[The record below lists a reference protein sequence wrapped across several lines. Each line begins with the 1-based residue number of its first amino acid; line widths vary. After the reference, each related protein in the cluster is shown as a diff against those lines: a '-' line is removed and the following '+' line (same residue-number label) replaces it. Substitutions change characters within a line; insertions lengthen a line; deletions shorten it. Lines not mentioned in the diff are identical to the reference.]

1 MKHIISIFTVVMAAV
16 SCGCNGNKTAN
27 ITEEDETSASTAVSI
42 VKNGGFEVLEN
53 GTPVEWPLPDG
64 YEPAPGKGRNGTAA
78 IAFAK
83 SQTAEKT
90 RPVMQKVTLDG
101 GEAYNIS
108 CWVKIDGRRGANI
121 GLEWFDANGKFASTY
136 SANLKGPADW
146 TLVTVKTPKL
156 PAKLKSCNVLLCA
169 SYVSNDGTVLLDDV
183 SIDKCEMKPIAGL
196 YTSAYRGVVAK
207 DETFTVKASLNI
219 PQEMLDGNAAIVA
232 LRYLGTDGEL
242 HTIRPS
248 GLSPDV
254 AEFSLRGG
262 DLAPGE
268 QMLACAVATNG
279 VKAGKS
285 TCRIERSEKAGKWRV
300 RFDRFGR
307 TIVDG
312 KPFFPLGMYMA
323 RATKTELDAYRE
335 APFNCVM
342 PYYEPTKEDLDLC
355 AAADLKV
362 VFSLKDAYRHKGW
375 AKKKGIKTEADE
387 VAYVTDRVNAFKSH
401 PAVLAWYHDDE
412 SGPEYAKMLAKRRDL
427 FERLD
432 ADHPT
437 WICLYQIHQL
447 ESYMGAFDV
456 IGTDPYPVARSPL
469 SLAANWTRITFKNT
483 LGVRPVWMVPQ
494 AFSWKWY
501 PDGRSGDRMP
511 TEAEMR
517 AMSWQMIACGA
528 NGLIYYAFHN
538 IRKNS
543 GADYEKNW
551 SAVKTVASEI
561 ASRLDVLL
569 SDPGPAAKCGID
581 AARLPVRTWRRG
593 EETFVLA
600 VNATPDA
607 VSAEIVPDGSYSL
620 CKTLFGASANLSDN
634 NRLSINLP
642 PWGQTLVE
650 LRH

>member
-1 MKHIISIFTVVMAAV
+1 MKRTISVFAVALATV
-16 SCGCNGNKTAN
+16 SCSSNGNQAAN
-27 ITEEDETSASTAVSI
+27 IADGDEPSASATESI
-42 VKNGGFEVLEN
+42 VKNGGFEVLGN
-53 GTPVEWPLPDG
+53 GMPVEWTLPDG
-64 YEPAPGKGRNGTAA
+64 YKPAPGKGRNGTAA

-83 SQTAEKT
+83 GQTAEKT
-90 RPVMQKVTLDG
+90 RPVMQKVTLEG
-101 GEAYNIS
+101 GETYNIS
-108 CWVKIDGRRGANI
+108 CWVKIDGSRGANI
-121 GLEWFDANGKFASTY
+121 GLEWFDADGKFAGTY

-156 PAKLKSCNVLLCA
+156 PANLKSCNVLLCA
-169 SYVSNDGTVLLDDV
+169 SYVSKDGKVLLDDV
-183 SIDKCEMKPIAGL
+183 AIDKCEMKPIAGL

-207 DETFTVKASLNI
+207 DDTFAVKASLNI
-219 PQEMLDGNAAIVA
+219 PQRILDRNAAVVA
-232 LRYLGTDGEL
+232 LRHLGADGEM
-242 HTIRPS
+242 HTMRPS
-248 GLSPDV
+248 TLSPDA
-254 AEFSLRGG
+254 AEFSLRGEE
-262 DLAPGE
+262 LAPGE
-268 QMLACAVATNG
+268 QTLVCAVATNG

-285 TCRIERSEKAGKWRV
+285 TCRIERSEKAGTWRV

-307 TIVDG
+307 AIVDG

-323 RATKTELDAYRE
+323 KATKTELDAYRE

-342 PYYEPTKEDLDLC
+342 PYSEPTKEDLDLC
-355 AAADLKV
+355 ADANLKV
-362 VFSLKDAYRHKGW
+362 IFSLKDAYRHKEW

-412 SGPEYAKMLAKRRDL
+412 SGPEYARMLAKRRDL

-501 PDGRSGDRMP
+501 PDGRSNDRMP
-511 TEAEMR
+511 TEDEMR

-538 IRKNS
+538 IRANS

-561 ASRLDVLL
+561 AARLDVLL
-569 SDPGPAAKCGID
+569 SDPGPAARCSID
-581 AARLPVRTWRRG
+581 AAKLPVRTWQRG
-593 EETFVLA
+593 GKTFVLA
-600 VNATPDA
+600 ANATPDA

-620 CKTLFGASANLSDN
+620 CKTLFGASSNLYDG
-634 NRLSINLP
+634 NRLSISLP
-642 PWGQTLVE
+642 PWGQSLMEFTP
-650 LRH
+650 